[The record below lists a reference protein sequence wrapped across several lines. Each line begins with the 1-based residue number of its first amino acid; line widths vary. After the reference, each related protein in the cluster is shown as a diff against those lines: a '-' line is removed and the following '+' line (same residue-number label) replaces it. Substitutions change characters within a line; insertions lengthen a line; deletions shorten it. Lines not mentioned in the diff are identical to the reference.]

1 MFVNWNNSSS
11 NPYWNYNLE
20 RNWNVH
26 EYSSLLM
33 FLEFQE
39 SRIRDLNSTVDSTK
53 TTETGSAFQMGMV
66 RGKNE
71 YFRASEYVRYL
82 VYCNS

>member
-1 MFVNWNNSSS
+1 
-11 NPYWNYNLE
+11 
-20 RNWNVH
+20 
-26 EYSSLLM
+26 M

-39 SRIRDLNSTVDSTK
+39 SRVRDLNSTVDSTK
-53 TTETGSAFQMGMV
+53 TTEAGSAFQMGMV

-82 VYCNS
+82 VYCNSWDTLVCLSLGAGVKYMYLFLSVPYFLDHE